1 MNRTEQ
7 KVDIDIDM
15 IQRSPPPCHPW
26 RLCMRV
32 HLDVQIY
39 TKPQPPSPCS
49 IAPRSQS
56 IRRRC
61 LFSMMY
67 ATFRRVAGRAMAAGT
82 PTVPAGAGVR
92 HITCATLP
100 ALRDV
105 PSSFKPH
112 VHSPTCGCTP
122 MHDSSTRTSVPARAV
137 STTAAPMATSN
148 HNFIGKELVEPTS
161 GPLAPLFENNRKWAT
176 GKRAD
181 DEKYFETLA
190 KGQQPK
196 YLFIGCADS
205 RVPANQILGL
215 GPGEVFVH
223 RNIANMVVGGDL
235 SVRCCALCVCCALA
249 LRHACC
255 LPFPQVQSVVEYAVE
270 HLKVEDIIVCGHYGC
285 GGVQG
290 TVVDGCGDVCA
301 ASHAPYAG
309 KTRSCHHA
317 AGYRCAKLLACEH
330 PRGASPAPG

>member
-1 MNRTEQ
+1 M
-7 KVDIDIDM
+7 
-15 IQRSPPPCHPW
+15 
-26 RLCMRV
+26 
-32 HLDVQIY
+32 
-39 TKPQPPSPCS
+39 
-49 IAPRSQS
+49 
-56 IRRRC
+56 
-61 LFSMMY
+61 
-67 ATFRRVAGRAMAAGT
+67 
-82 PTVPAGAGVR
+82 
-92 HITCATLP
+92 
-100 ALRDV
+100 
-105 PSSFKPH
+105 
-112 VHSPTCGCTP
+112 
-122 MHDSSTRTSVPARAV
+122 PARAV

-235 SVRCCALCVCCALA
+235 SV
-249 LRHACC
+249 
-255 LPFPQVQSVVEYAVE
+255 QSVVEYAVE

-285 GGVQG
+285 GGVQAATMQQDIG
-290 TVVDGCGDVCA
+290 VLNYWLANIREVHRLHRAELSSIEDAERRHQRLVELNVGEQCLNLFKLAVVQRNQH
-301 ASHAPYAG
+301 S
-309 KTRSCHHA
+309 
-317 AGYRCAKLLACEH
+317 
-330 PRGASPAPG
+330 RGAPRVHGLVYNISDGLLKKVPVDFRGYADAFRDVYSLYDTPVADE